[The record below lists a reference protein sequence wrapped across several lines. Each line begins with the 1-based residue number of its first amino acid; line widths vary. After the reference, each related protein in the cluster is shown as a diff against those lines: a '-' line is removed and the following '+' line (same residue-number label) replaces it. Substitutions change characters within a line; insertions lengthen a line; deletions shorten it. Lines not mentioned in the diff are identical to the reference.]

1 MKFLRIKI
9 AANFLIV
16 IYSILTLAMLIDYFG
31 TGVMQ
36 STGPTAASF
45 ALFAVGIYVNTLP
58 ITASVVV
65 FLLLFLRPVQKTANA
80 YLAGDQPPEQLVTK
94 TKKRIRRLPQI
105 IITADFVAFALGS
118 IVTMATSRPTY
129 LAQFF
134 SPKVLLYVTFVL
146 AGSLIYAFTQI
157 SLNNIALSP
166 LREALS
172 IHYFD
177 NDKQRELSMSKRL
190 LIFIALASVYMLSF
204 STHIQIVGF
213 ESLGAYADALEQA
226 IRSGQDPAQFQD
238 AYIAAVAPGSGVPAF
253 PIVDQGTLM
262 GGLSAFLVTNFFALI
277 VIVLGCGLV
286 VTREFGSQLSVQ
298 QKTLNNIQRGVVP
311 ASTRIGITHFDEIG
325 SLSDAINRFMD
336 SFQGLVRSVVDSAH
350 TVSTN
355 SEELGHKT
363 SESSAAMEEIAAS
376 VRQISSLAQGQRH
389 VAVDAHDTVES
400 IDGAIEAIVDDLAR
414 QQGFVEE
421 TSSAMTEMAESI
433 RSVSDNA
440 AKVENVA
447 EELRSLSQG
456 GGSNIDQTK
465 LIMGQISE
473 SSEVVQQIVSVLQNV
488 ANQTNLLAMNAA
500 IGAAHAGNAGRG
512 FAVVADEIR
521 KLAESSAK
529 QSKEIVQQIK
539 TMDDRVGQ
547 GLAISE
553 KTGQAFE
560 EIEAGIETTTRLI
573 KEVASA
579 ILEQRTGAEQITREV
594 TNVVEGN
601 AELRQLVENL
611 KDISVNVREKM
622 QNLVG
627 TSEEVHQAT
636 EQQNI
641 NNKTILELVV
651 GVRENAEANMHAVT
665 QLSGQVKQFD
675 V

>member
-31 TGVMQ
+31 AGVMQ

-80 YLAGDQPPEQLVTK
+80 YLAGDQPPEQLVIK

-177 NDKQRELSMSKRL
+177 SDKQRELSMSKRL

-226 IRSGQDPAQFQD
+226 IRSGQDPTQFQD

-400 IDGAIEAIVDDLAR
+400 IDGAIEAIVDDLTR

-500 IGAAHAGNAGRG
+500 IEAAHAGNAGRG

-521 KLAESSAK
+521 KLAESSSK

>member
-500 IGAAHAGNAGRG
+500 IEAAHAGNAGRG

>member
-31 TGVMQ
+31 AGVMQ
-36 STGPTAASF
+36 STGPTAAGF

-65 FLLLFLRPVQKTANA
+65 FLLFFLRPVQQTANA
-80 YLAGDQPPEQLVTK
+80 YLVGDQPPRQLVIK
-94 TKKRIRRLPQI
+94 TKKRIHRLPQI

-146 AGSLIYAFTQI
+146 AGSLMYAFTQI

-213 ESLGAYADALEQA
+213 ESLGAYADTLEQA

-262 GGLSAFLVTNFFALI
+262 GGLSAFLVTNFFTLI

-286 VTREFGSQLSVQ
+286 VTREFASQLSVQ

-355 SEELGHKT
+355 SEELGNKT

-400 IDGAIEAIVDDLAR
+400 IDGAIEAIVDDLTR

-465 LIMGQISE
+465 HIMGQISE
-473 SSEVVQQIVSVLQNV
+473 SSEVVQQIVGVLQNV

-500 IGAAHAGNAGRG
+500 IEAAHAGNAGRG

-521 KLAESSAK
+521 KLAESSSK

-594 TNVVEGN
+594 NNVVEGN